1 MLYGIA
7 GKFSALDTV
16 IIFLNA
22 FLPITLLIIALGIVL
37 WGQRNTFL
45 QRTKFFSLSL
55 ITNGLA
61 VYTIRI
67 LAGRRRPFEV
77 FDLSNQLLTHSSG
90 WAFPSTH
97 AAFSF
102 MLATFIFSLDNYWG
116 RIAYVLATIV
126 ALCRIIGGVH
136 WPSDVLAGAILGTAT
151 VFLVRRFLKN

>member
-1 MLYGIA
+1 MIAFDRTTFFLLYGIA

-45 QRTKFFSLSL
+45 QRTKFFSLSI

-90 WAFPSTH
+90 WAFPS
-97 AAFSF
+97 
-102 MLATFIFSLDNYWG
+102 
-116 RIAYVLATIV
+116 
-126 ALCRIIGGVH
+126 
-136 WPSDVLAGAILGTAT
+136 
-151 VFLVRRFLKN
+151 